1 MKIFL
6 GGTCPQSKEDF
17 NYRDLLI
24 PFLDSNNID
33 FFNPVV
39 ESWTEDCIEIEEQQ
53 KEICDVHLF
62 VISYNMKGV
71 YSIAETF
78 DSYIKGKR
86 SILVVIEEKFDK
98 QRLKSLNATSNLFS
112 KYGESWTLDNI
123 IDIDNAFIDEI
134 ISRSYK

>member
-6 GGTCPQSKEDF
+6 GGSAPLSKEDF

-24 PFLDSNNID
+24 PFLDLNGID
-33 FFNPVV
+33 YFDPVV
-39 ESWTEDCIEIEEQQ
+39 EDWTEDCIEIEEQQ

-71 YSIAETF
+71 YSIAEAF

-98 QRLKSLNATSNLFS
+98 QQLKSLNATSNLFAE
-112 KYGESWTLDNI
+112 YGESWTL
-123 IDIDNAFIDEI
+123 
-134 ISRSYK
+134 